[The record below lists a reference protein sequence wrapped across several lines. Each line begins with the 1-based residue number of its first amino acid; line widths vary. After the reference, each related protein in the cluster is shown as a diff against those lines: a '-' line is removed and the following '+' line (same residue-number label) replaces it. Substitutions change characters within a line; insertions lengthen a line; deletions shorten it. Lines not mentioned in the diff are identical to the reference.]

1 MKVKK
6 KIFRKII
13 NKNNKKRK
21 IDSMKNYKMK
31 ENRILSNSL

>member
-6 KIFRKII
+6 KIFKKII
-13 NKNNKKRK
+13 NKNNKKQK

-31 ENRILSNSL
+31 ENRISSN